1 MGRAGRTNGADAF
14 FGGPVQA
21 RSTID
26 SFQSRVQIRP
36 FLFLF
41 LSLSLPPSRIL
52 VGFFQD
58 SQLVFSEIYGHL
70 SYSFLS
76 LFISSFFFSYLT
88 SIHKSSVSFLKILWD
103 CLSQQAPGRFPLAQ
117 LRTLRT
123 SHQTRQMKCEMFR
136 AHSLLLLLRLFM
148 TN

>member
-1 MGRAGRTNGADAF
+1 MEPMRFSVDRCKPAPQLIHF
-14 FGGPVQA
+14 
-21 RSTID
+21 
-26 SFQSRVQIRP
+26 SRVFKYDPFSSSFSLSPSIQDSGRILSGFPAGVLRNLRP
-36 FLFLF
+36 FIIF
-41 LSLSLPPSRIL
+41 LS
-52 VGFFQD
+52 FF
-58 SQLVFSEIYGHL
+58 IY
-70 SYSFLS
+70 F
-76 LFISSFFFSYLT
+76 FFFFSYLT